1 MLLALVHSFNIE
13 KVLHYFLLMTLY
25 LCEARS
31 LVVAM
36 IKSNYD
42 EKISVEERMGW
53 WYLI

>member
-36 IKSNYD
+36 IKSKYD